1 MTVDSVAGP
10 RETTIGQ
17 IIDTD
22 AARDFMTEALQK
34 IDEDDL
40 VAIVREA
47 EAKHRAF
54 AAFLAPKRLTAGL
67 SADDV
72 RRLLRSVFATRR
84 HAGLILSDPAVAPLI
99 AAALPELL
107 DHSRP
112 LRGRFDGFCAT
123 VALAQPFWATDLA
136 SECLHFSQPD
146 HHWLWT
152 RWMWDPVAGTGA
164 LPLVTTEGYR
174 FEGTTPGD
182 TYLHIGE
189 AVSFVGATV
198 EAAGLT
204 HRARGPFGV
213 DVFLVSVYAVYLY
226 TVLRM
231 RMTQEFNRVIP
242 GLSDL
247 SRRLLGVRTVEV

>member
-1 MTVDSVAGP
+1 MTVDSLVGP

-17 IIDTD
+17 IIDTG

-40 VAIVREA
+40 VLIVREA

-54 AAFLAPKRLTAGL
+54 AAFLSPDRLKAGL
-67 SADDV
+67 SPEDV

-84 HAGLILSDPAVAPLI
+84 HTAEILADPDAATRI
-99 AAALPELL
+99 ATALPDLL

-112 LRGRFDGFCAT
+112 IKGRFDAFCGA
-123 VALAQPFWATDLA
+123 VALAQPFWATDVA

-152 RWMWDPVAGTGA
+152 RWMWDPVAGTGS

-174 FEGTTPGD
+174 FEGTSPGD
-182 TYLHIGE
+182 TYLHVGE

-204 HRARGPFGV
+204 QRARGPFGV

-242 GLSDL
+242 GLSEL
-247 SRRLLGVRTVEV
+247 SRRLLGLQTVEV

>member
-1 MTVDSVAGP
+1 MTTTAGP
-10 RETTIGQ
+10 RETTLGQ

-22 AARDFMTEALQK
+22 AARDFMAEALQK

-40 VAIVREA
+40 VAIIHEA
-47 EAKHRAF
+47 EAKHVAF
-54 AAFLAPKRLTAGL
+54 AAFLATDRLSAGL
-67 SADDV
+67 SSDDV

-84 HAGLILSDPAVAPLI
+84 HAEEILKDPGAAPRL
-99 AAALPELL
+99 AAALPGLL
-107 DHSRP
+107 DHGRP
-112 LRGRFDGFCAT
+112 IRQRFDEFCAAA
-123 VALAQPFWATDLA
+123 ALARPFWATDLA
-136 SECLHFSQPD
+136 SECLHFTQPD

-174 FEGTTPGD
+174 FEGTSPGD
-182 TYLHIGE
+182 TYLHVGE
-189 AVSFVGATV
+189 AVSFVAATV

-204 HRARGPFGV
+204 RRARGPFGV

-231 RMTQEFNRVIP
+231 RMTQEFNRVVP
-242 GLSDL
+242 GLPEL
-247 SRRLLGVRTVEV
+247 SRRLLGLRALEV

>member
-1 MTVDSVAGP
+1 MTVGSVAGP

-34 IDEDDL
+34 IDDDDL

-54 AAFLAPKRLTAGL
+54 AAFLSPDRLAAGL
-67 SADDV
+67 SPEDV

-84 HAGLILSDPAVAPLI
+84 HASEILADPEAAARL

-112 LRGRFDGFCAT
+112 IRGRFDGFCSTA
-123 VALAQPFWATDLA
+123 ALGRPFWATDLA
-136 SECLHFSQPD
+136 SECLHFAQPD

-152 RWMWDPVAGTGA
+152 RWMWDPIAGTGA

-174 FEGTTPGD
+174 FEGTSPGD
-182 TYLHIGE
+182 TYLHVGE

-204 HRARGPFGV
+204 QRARGPFGV

-231 RMTQEFNRVIP
+231 RMTQEFNRVVP
-242 GLSDL
+242 GLPDI
-247 SRRLLGVRTVEV
+247 SRRLLGLRTVEV